1 MVSGDGVV
9 ELEEGLDLVELL
21 PRGPYQLVAVRDEY
35 LNKCSNRNKQV

>member
-1 MVSGDGVV
+1 MVSGDGVI

-35 LNKCSNRNKQV
+35 LNKCSKEG